1 MLFVAALLLPVL
13 VLLLI
18 AVDRIED
25 WLAGT
30 DPDPSDHP
38 RAHRHLRLIPGRA
51 SQNAARAQPDLP
63 EQRSDAA

>member
-18 AVDRIED
+18 AMDRIED

-30 DPDPSDHP
+30 GRDPADHP

-51 SQNAARAQPDLP
+51 SQNAAPSQPDLP

>member
-18 AVDRIED
+18 AMDRIED

-30 DPDPSDHP
+30 VRDPADHALA
-38 RAHRHLRLIPGRA
+38 RRQLRLIPGRA
-51 SQNAARAQPDLP
+51 SRNAAGSTGEVP